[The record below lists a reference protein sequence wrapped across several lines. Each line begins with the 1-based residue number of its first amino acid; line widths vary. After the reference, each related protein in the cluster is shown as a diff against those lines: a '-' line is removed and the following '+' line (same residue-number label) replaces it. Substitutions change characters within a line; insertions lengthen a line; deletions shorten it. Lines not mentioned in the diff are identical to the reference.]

1 MMPQDPAT
9 GFGSALRQAL
19 REKGMKQ
26 SALAHEL
33 PVDPGQ
39 ISRWVNGRA
48 MPSPSQV
55 RLMEGILEAD
65 LSEALADSTPEHE
78 LFIASPVGG
87 LDPDNIAEHLADVA
101 KVLEAAREQV
111 NGIYWPSEGD
121 TTASDRTYVA
131 ADIRTE
137 RNLRVLNNCPALLFL
152 QFAEVVRPSSAYIEL
167 GFALGKRMSLT
178 IMVKR
183 GLMLPYMLHRFGMVG
198 TGLKFLPR
206 VRIYTDEIA
215 SADDAAAL
223 IATNGRELLG
233 LS

>member
-1 MMPQDPAT
+1 MMPQDPASR
-9 GFGSALRQAL
+9 FGSALRQAL
-19 REKGMKQ
+19 REKGIRQ
-26 SALAHEL
+26 AALAKEL
-33 PVDPGQ
+33 PVDAGQ

-48 MPSPSQV
+48 IPSPSQV
-55 RLMEGILEAD
+55 RRMERILETD
-65 LSEALADSTPEHE
+65 LFEALADSAPEYE
-78 LFIASPVGG
+78 LFIAAPVGG
-87 LDPDNIAEHLADVA
+87 LDPDNIPEHLADVA

-121 TTASDRTYVA
+121 RTASDRTYVA

-137 RNLRVLNNCPALLFL
+137 RNLRVLNNCPSLLYL

-167 GFALGKRMSLT
+167 GFALGKRMNLT
-178 IMVKR
+178 IMVKQ
-183 GLMLPYMLHRFGMVG
+183 GLKLPYMLHRFGMVG
-198 TGLKFLPR
+198 TGLRFLPR

-233 LS
+233 LA